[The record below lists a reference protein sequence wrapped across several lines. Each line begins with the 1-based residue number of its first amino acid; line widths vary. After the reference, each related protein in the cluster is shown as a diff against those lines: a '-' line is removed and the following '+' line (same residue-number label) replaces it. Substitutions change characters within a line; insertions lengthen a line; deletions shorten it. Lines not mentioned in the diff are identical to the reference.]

1 MRGERSSSEKE
12 IVAGFCVWIPCC
24 TGYVPRGL
32 AHAVR
37 VCRFIALVISVSMET
52 RQLLN
57 SPHKC
62 KLFLHVCKEKFG
74 CWILLFLCSVAIV
87 YIFCFHSA
95 LYLIFLIIHMCVS
108 VRCTVCVCT
117 CVCACVTKSSVCF
130 TVCLLWSCN
139 LIFHIMCAFYCKIEI
154 LLHASCLDYFHFCS
168 LKICKALWVF

>member
-1 MRGERSSSEKE
+1 MMLIVKLHMFVGGMRGECSFSEKE

-37 VCRFIALVISVSMET
+37 GYRFIALVISVSVET

-74 CWILLFLCSVAIV
+74 CWILFFMFSCTCLYILFP
-87 YIFCFHSA
+87 FCF
-95 LYLIFLIIHMCVS
+95 V
-108 VRCTVCVCT
+108 
-117 CVCACVTKSSVCF
+117 
-130 TVCLLWSCN
+130 
-139 LIFHIMCAFYCKIEI
+139 
-154 LLHASCLDYFHFCS
+154 
-168 LKICKALWVF
+168 